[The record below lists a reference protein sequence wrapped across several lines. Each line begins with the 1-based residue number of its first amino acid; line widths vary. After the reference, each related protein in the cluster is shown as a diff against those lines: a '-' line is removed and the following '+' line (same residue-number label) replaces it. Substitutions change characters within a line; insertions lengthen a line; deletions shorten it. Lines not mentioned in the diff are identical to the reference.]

1 MKTLKLLFF
10 SFLLLSVATAQ
21 AQEARNAHLYTIL
34 DKVEYTPKKKTV
46 LDVITDVL
54 VTGETTTDNSE
65 YIAPVRA
72 AIVKGLAAT
81 HRMSVVDGL
90 DDMPADMAPA
100 YYMDATISNLSTT
113 TKTEVVDE
121 KKKTKRTLYKAF
133 ISVILHVKDARSGEV
148 VESPQLNV
156 SEFAIAWVGSAQTAM
171 SNSLD
176 ELSDEVRQYFNRFAP
191 LYANIVEGARDK
203 NDKQKEV
210 YIDLGE
216 KDGVSKGLHFNV
228 YTVRTVAGKEAKK
241 QIGKLKVTDVQGDG
255 ISLCKVQSG
264 GKDIKAAIDAGET
277 ISVRSND

>member
-81 HRMSVVDGL
+81 HRMSVVDGI
-90 DDMPADMAPA
+90 DDMPKDMAPA
-100 YYMDATISNLSTT
+100 YYMDATISSLSTT

-121 KKKTKRTLYKAF
+121 KKNTKRTLYKVF
-133 ISVILHVKDARSGEV
+133 VSVILHLKDTRSGEV
-148 VESPQLNV
+148 TASPQFNV
-156 SEFAIAWVGSAQTAM
+156 SEYSMTWVTSAQTAM
-171 SNSLD
+171 SDALG
-176 ELSDEVRQYFNRFAP
+176 ELSKEVCKYFNRFAP
-191 LYANIVEGARDK
+191 LYANIVEGARDN

-216 KDGVSKGLHFNV
+216 KDGVYKGLHFNV
-228 YTVRTVAGKEAKK
+228 FTVKTVAGKEAKK
-241 QIGKLKVTDVQGDG
+241 QIGKLKISDVQGDEL
-255 ISLCKVQSG
+255 SLCKVLSG
-264 GKDIKAAIDAGET
+264 GKDIKAAIDAGEN
-277 ISVRSND
+277 ISVRSSD